1 MPNNIE
7 YSPVLAIMFL
17 FGLALLSVVNSTFY
31 EKMEGKF
38 LYSVDKLEAWLENI
52 HYYRHGREGY
62 ATFKALGPNMQLLA
76 LALPIFD
83 EEEETQIEE
92 SLETDNTKLGREMFT
107 RPRPRTRTNSLIEEN
122 INAFRPIL
130 GVFGGGTIDEGRRR
144 AYTIDAPRSSCYEPT
159 PKEPPAPPTINI
171 RRVHSDRPVERPKL
185 INPGKPRLHTIS
197 EVV

>member
-31 EKMEGKF
+31 EKMERKF
-38 LYSVDKLEAWLENI
+38 LYTVDKLEAWLENV

-83 EEEETQIEE
+83 DDEESHIGE
-92 SLETDNTKLGREMFT
+92 SLETENTKLGQEMFT
-107 RPRPRTRTNSLIEEN
+107 RPRTRTNSLIEEN
-122 INAFRPIL
+122 INAFRPVL
-130 GVFGGGTIDEGRRR
+130 GIFGGPSVNEMRRR
-144 AYTIDAPRSSCYEPT
+144 AYTVDAPESTSYEPP
-159 PKEPPAPPTINI
+159 PKESPDSPPGRV
-171 RRVHSDRPVERPKL
+171 RRVYSDRPLTGPKS
-185 INPGKPRLHTIS
+185 IQPEKFRLRTIS
-197 EVV
+197 ELV